1 MNEFCVFPTA
11 GIDFD
16 GSSRVSSEVKVV
28 DSDEPDAAVALNE
41 RLRDIVHDMVRLGY
55 I

>member
-1 MNEFCVFPTA
+1 MRYIVATT

-16 GSSRVSSEVKVV
+16 GSSRVCSEVKLV
-28 DSDEPDAAVALNE
+28 DSDEPDAAVALNA